1 MRLVEPHV
9 PHHLLQQGLT
19 MNKRDFVLSLLSPSY
34 RRGAV
39 PAAFFLHFD
48 EQFRRGRAAIDKHLE
63 FFRFTGMDI
72 VKIQFE
78 LPMPHIDI
86 ASARDWEKI
95 PQLGPEFF
103 APQLEVVKGLV
114 NEAKRD
120 ALVILTLYS
129 SFMLANQMTDA
140 QVVTRAI
147 ADAPEAFK
155 RAIGRITDDLLAFV
169 RECIR
174 LGLDGFYTSTQG
186 GEAGHLA
193 GPGSFDECVR
203 PYDLAV
209 MNEIDA
215 ACEFSILHVCDY
227 HLPYADLSPFADYPG
242 QVVNAPLEL
251 SGGKISAKEVAKI
264 FGRPFMGGLERKGVI
279 AKGTPEEIRAAVR
292 AVIAG
297 APGRYILG
305 ADCTVPADTPWENLR
320 IAIEAAHANQG

>member
-1 MRLVEPHV
+1 
-9 PHHLLQQGLT
+9 
-19 MNKRDFVLSLLSPSY
+19 MNKRDFVLSLVSPSY
-34 RRGAV
+34 TRGAV

-78 LPMPHIDI
+78 LPMPHVDI
-86 ASARDWEKI
+86 ASARDWEKL
-95 PQLGPEFF
+95 PQLDRDFF

-114 NEAKRD
+114 SEAKRE

-140 QVVTRAI
+140 DVVTRAI
-147 ADAPEAFK
+147 SDTPDAFK
-155 RAIGRITDDLLAFV
+155 RGIGRITDNLLAFV

-174 LGLDGFYTSTQG
+174 MGLDGFYTSTQG

-193 GPGSFDECVR
+193 DPSSFDECVR

-209 MNEIDA
+209 MDAINE

-227 HLPYADLSPFADYPG
+227 HLPYSDLSPFSDYPG
-242 QVVNAPLEL
+242 QVVNTPLEL
-251 SGGKISAKEVAKI
+251 AGGKIGAREVAKM

-279 AKGTPEEIRAAVR
+279 AKGTPEQIRTAVR
-292 AVIAG
+292 EAIAG
-297 APGRYILG
+297 APDRYILG

-320 IAIEAAHANQG
+320 IAIEASHANRE

>member
-1 MRLVEPHV
+1 
-9 PHHLLQQGLT
+9 

-34 RRGAV
+34 THGAV

-78 LPMPHIDI
+78 LPMPHVDI
-86 ASARDWEKI
+86 ASARDWEKL
-95 PQLGPEFF
+95 PQLDRDFF

-114 NEAKRD
+114 SEAKRE

-140 QVVTRAI
+140 DVVTRAI
-147 ADAPEAFK
+147 SDTPDAFK
-155 RAIGRITDDLLAFV
+155 RGIGRITDNLLAFV

-174 LGLDGFYTSTQG
+174 MGLDGFYTSTQG

-193 GPGSFDECVR
+193 DPSSFDECVR

-209 MNEIDA
+209 MDAINE

-227 HLPYADLSPFADYPG
+227 HLPYSDLSPFSDYPG
-242 QVVNAPLEL
+242 QVVNTPLEL
-251 SGGKISAKEVAKI
+251 AGGKIGAREVAKM

-279 AKGTPEEIRAAVR
+279 AKGTPEQIRTAVR
-292 AVIAG
+292 EAIAG
-297 APGRYILG
+297 APDRYILG

-320 IAIEAAHANQG
+320 IAIEASHANRE